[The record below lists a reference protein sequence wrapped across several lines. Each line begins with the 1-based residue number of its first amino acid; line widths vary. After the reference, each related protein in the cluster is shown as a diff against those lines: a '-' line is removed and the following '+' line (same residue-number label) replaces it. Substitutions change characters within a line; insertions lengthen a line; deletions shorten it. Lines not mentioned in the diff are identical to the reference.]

1 MSSNKVLPGNLFRF
15 KANPRWKD
23 VQVVRTVAQI
33 VQGTRVFF
41 RQKSGYR
48 WMLGRSNDWW
58 MDKDPQTGEF
68 ILAWRYGGGGNT
80 VHMQLLYH
88 VILQRL
94 LIEHFNEE
102 AKAGM
107 SREERLEWLRRYFE
121 FCLAERPHGPG
132 APTQFDR
139 DVFEALKG
147 LEKKYAKE

>member
-1 MSSNKVLPGNLFRF
+1 MPLLLGNSFKF
-15 KANPRWKD
+15 KANPGWKD
-23 VQVVRTVAQI
+23 EDVVKFVARI
-33 VQGTRVFF
+33 VQGTEKFF
-41 RQKSGYR
+41 KQPDGYK

-68 ILAWRYGGGGNT
+68 ILIWRSGWGGNAIY
-80 VHMQLLYH
+80 MQLLYH

-102 AKAGM
+102 AKAKM

-132 APTQFDR
+132 APTPFDR
-139 DVFEALKG
+139 DVFEALKE